1 VNRQT
6 RLGVWQIRNAATSSY
21 VTCDEKRAVSVE
33 HRRLMGSAIE
43 RDGAAHRAL
52 LAGDPPGARLAFA
65 EAADLYRRSWEVA
78 SRTSYGR
85 LIGMLKS
92 AVLAGGGEEEA
103 RYAQAELGETGAES
117 PAAAYARALAALI
130 LWDDEDADR
139 WSERMRSGGEAFV
152 RTAAAIGA
160 LARGDAAAY
169 SAAIDQIVHDFEARA
184 DHLTGVAIADT
195 ALMLQQLAAR
205 RGLQA
210 DVHSSVL
217 PSV

>member
-1 VNRQT
+1 M
-6 RLGVWQIRNAATSSY
+6 TSNKGS
-21 VTCDEKRAVSVE
+21 RVSAE
-33 HRRLMGSAIE
+33 HRELMGSAIE
-43 RDGAAHRAL
+43 RDGAAQRAL
-52 LAGDPPGARLAFA
+52 LSGDVPDARRAFA

-78 SRTSYGR
+78 SATSYGR

-103 RYAQAELGETGAES
+103 RYARAQLSERSADS

-130 LWDDEDADR
+130 LGDGEAADR
-139 WSERMRSGGEAFV
+139 WSEQMRSGGEAFI
-152 RTAAAIGA
+152 RTAAAISA
-160 LARGDAAAY
+160 LARDDAAAY
-169 SAAIDQIVHDFEARA
+169 RAALEQIVGDFEGRA
-184 DHLTGVAIADT
+184 EHLTGVAIADT

-210 DVHSSVL
+210 DLDSGVL